1 MNEWLE
7 QSKFEGVKA
16 KILKLKANG
25 TEIPKL
31 VAYVHDLWQ
40 DYILS
45 DEQEAELFEAADPE
59 EKYNDVY
66 DYWDNMTEENPLME
80 LLK

>member
-1 MNEWLE
+1 MSEWLE

-16 KILKLKANG
+16 KILELRANG

-40 DYILS
+40 DYIIS
-45 DEQEAELFEAADPE
+45 DDQESELYWAADPE
-59 EKYNDVY
+59 VKYNDVSE
-66 DYWDNMTEENPLME
+66 YWNNMTEENPLME
-80 LLK
+80 LLR